1 MQVWSREVGWD
12 VDMIVTVKNEDSL
25 SQRIQIKPTQDK
37 RLVVKQET
45 YGPIAPGMTKRFIV
59 TIQASSAESLG
70 KLKEEI
76 QVMTKSDIFK
86 VPVEAL
92 VLSQEEFDKQNQEA
106 LAETGKAITNSRV
119 KNRLRSSIAQSR
131 QKSVMAAFK
140 EQQAAEEQ
148 KNQEKQQLTSKN
160 EQDAGQDNSEY
171 NNEDMDNL
179 QWSWRRQ
186 LFFCNQIDDQ
196 LNDC

>member
-1 MQVWSREVGWD
+1 
-12 VDMIVTVKNEDSL
+12 MIVTVKNEDSL

-179 QWSWRRQ
+179 Q
-186 LFFCNQIDDQ
+186 
-196 LNDC
+196 

>member
-1 MQVWSREVGWD
+1 MV
-12 VDMIVTVKNEDSL
+12 VTVKNEDAL

-59 TIQASSAESLG
+59 TVQASSAESLG

-106 LAETGKAITNSRV
+106 MQATGKAITNSRV

-131 QKSVMAAFK
+131 
-140 EQQAAEEQ
+140 
-148 KNQEKQQLTSKN
+148 
-160 EQDAGQDNSEY
+160 
-171 NNEDMDNL
+171 
-179 QWSWRRQ
+179 
-186 LFFCNQIDDQ
+186 
-196 LNDC
+196 